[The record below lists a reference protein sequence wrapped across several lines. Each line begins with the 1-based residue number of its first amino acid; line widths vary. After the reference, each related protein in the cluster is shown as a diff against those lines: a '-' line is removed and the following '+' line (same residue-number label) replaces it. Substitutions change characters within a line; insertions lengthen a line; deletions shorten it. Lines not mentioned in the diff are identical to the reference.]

1 MGRPRKRRHEEVGDT
16 EDRDGSIKRLEGI
29 AVGASQVGLQD
40 LVHEPV
46 SGNEPGLGVDG
57 LHFSGTSFDG
67 SHMFPFGV
75 RNESGVLNMDHF
87 QFDLPGTA
95 FNLQQGFTGW
105 DSSQDLGQSFTT
117 FANVPLQ
124 LPTPPN
130 IPDELSSNDFV
141 AGNVAIGCSCLSNLY
156 SMLAKFQSLPEPSF
170 PYSMGALRSA
180 AALGHD
186 VVTCHYCS
194 QAHNTAIQNSMLLGT
209 LLQLLIMEYAKL
221 LKHVDE
227 KSKQREKVAFRFGD
241 SSSLFDNRH
250 TGRPDCPM
258 AINVELSGDEW
269 RTLARKA
276 IAQEVVGNSQSSR
289 GLVGLIQEM
298 RDRQASWRERF
309 STSQCRGLHSADQ
322 QQSSEASDHLCV
334 QDLYIDNLKRA
345 LEALGLLGLV
355 H

>member
-16 EDRDGSIKRLEGI
+16 EDRDGMSRGSEGQN
-29 AVGASQVGLQD
+29 VGAPNVGLPD
-40 LVHEPV
+40 FDHETV
-46 SGNEPGLGVDG
+46 SGNEPRLGVDG
-57 LHFSGTSFDG
+57 FHFSGTSFDE
-67 SHMFPFGV
+67 SYMSPFGV
-75 RNESGVLNMDHF
+75 RNESDALNTDPF
-87 QFDLPGTA
+87 QFDFPEGSA
-95 FNLQQGFTGW
+95 SNLQQGFTSW
-105 DSSQDLGQSFTT
+105 DFSQDLGQPFTT

-124 LPTPPN
+124 LHTPPN
-130 IPDELSSNDFV
+130 IPDELISNDFL
-141 AGNVAIGCSCLSNLY
+141 AGNVVVGCSCLSNLY

-186 VVTCHYCS
+186 VVACHDCS

-221 LKHVDE
+221 LKHIDE
-227 KSKQREKVAFRFGD
+227 KSKQAEKIAFRFGD
-241 SSSLFDNRH
+241 SSSLFDHRH

-322 QQSSEASDHLCV
+322 QHSSEASDHLCV
-334 QDLYIDNLKRA
+334 QGLHIDSLKRA
-345 LEALGLLGLV
+345 LEALGL
-355 H
+355 